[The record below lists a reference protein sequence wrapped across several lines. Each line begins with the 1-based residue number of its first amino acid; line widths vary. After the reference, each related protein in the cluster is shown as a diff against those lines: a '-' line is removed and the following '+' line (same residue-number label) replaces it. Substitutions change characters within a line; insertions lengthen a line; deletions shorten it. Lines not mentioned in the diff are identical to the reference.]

1 MTPASTRSST
11 SSTSARLSALAPGYL
26 LLRSVATLPIAVAV
40 LAPLAL
46 AVAVAVL
53 AAFALALA
61 VAVLAPLALA
71 VAVAVF
77 APIALALAVAILAG
91 ERARQLHARR
101 VGLGLLGLSATMIL
115 C

>member
-1 MTPASTRSST
+1 M
-11 SSTSARLSALAPGYL
+11 PGRL
-26 LLRSVATLPIAVAV
+26 LLRSVATFAVAVAV

-53 AAFALALA
+53 APVALALA
-61 VAVLAPLALA
+61 VA
-71 VAVAVF
+71 
-77 APIALALAVAILAG
+77 G
-91 ERARQLHARR
+91 ERARRRHARR

>member
-40 LAPLAL
+40 LA
-46 AVAVAVL
+46 
-53 AAFALALA
+53 AFALALA

-71 VAVAVF
+71 
-77 APIALALAVAILAG
+77 LAVAILAG
-91 ERARQLHARR
+91 ERAPQLHARR